1 MGNIIKYLGF
11 LFLLNNV
18 LFSVSAFSI
27 PGIIFFANIFFYFL
41 VVLVFF
47 LTSSSIKILKD
58 IVYNKAFMM
67 FFILNFINMIYYIMI
82 EFGDIESLKYLF
94 ARFIQFSIFS
104 ITIFYLDFQ
113 FPDRLIKFLKYLT
126 ISILFIS
133 IGLNFPDLNN
143 RYVGVFLNANEFAI
157 IMVVGFSIILL
168 TEKFSLINLLLLIS
182 FSSLVI
188 LSGSRSAIIGI
199 FTAII
204 FYLIYNKERNWNM
217 FFFLICSIIGLS
229 IYTGDNN
236 ALIRVFNSELGVN
249 RKYEYLYAIDTFLQ
263 KPFFGYGLKNYAFI
277 DFSLLQYGDTEI
289 DFGAHNGYLS
299 ILVQYGIF
307 FSLFFF
313 ATLFYYL
320 TIIFKSG
327 LAFFGNNLNN
337 TKFLFFILVYTL
349 INGLF
354 ENTLI
359 GINFLQSNL
368 FWIIMGYLLFYNF
381 KKNESN
387 SISY

>member
-1 MGNIIKYLGF
+1 
-11 LFLLNNV
+11 
-18 LFSVSAFSI
+18 
-27 PGIIFFANIFFYFL
+27 
-41 VVLVFF
+41 
-47 LTSSSIKILKD
+47 
-58 IVYNKAFMM
+58 
-67 FFILNFINMIYYIMI
+67 MIYYIMI

>member
-1 MGNIIKYLGF
+1 
-11 LFLLNNV
+11 
-18 LFSVSAFSI
+18 
-27 PGIIFFANIFFYFL
+27 
-41 VVLVFF
+41 
-47 LTSSSIKILKD
+47 
-58 IVYNKAFMM
+58 
-67 FFILNFINMIYYIMI
+67 
-82 EFGDIESLKYLF
+82 
-94 ARFIQFSIFS
+94 
-104 ITIFYLDFQ
+104 
-113 FPDRLIKFLKYLT
+113 
-126 ISILFIS
+126 
-133 IGLNFPDLNN
+133 
-143 RYVGVFLNANEFAI
+143 
-157 IMVVGFSIILL
+157 
-168 TEKFSLINLLLLIS
+168 
-182 FSSLVI
+182 
-188 LSGSRSAIIGI
+188 
-199 FTAII
+199 
-204 FYLIYNKERNWNM
+204 M

-229 IYTGDNN
+229 IYSGDNN
-236 ALIRVFNSELGVN
+236 ALIRVFNSELFIN
-249 RKYEYLYAIDTFLQ
+249 RRYEYLYAIDTFLQ

-277 DFSLLQYGDTEI
+277 DFSLLQYGDIEI

-327 LAFFGNNLNN
+327 LAFFVNNLNN